1 MTKSSIYLLGCLLV
15 VARLSADETWRLD
28 RPDEVGG
35 KKTTVL
41 GAPSVSDEHGMKA
54 IVFDGAKDAVVV
66 PVNPLAGSEKFTI
79 EVLLKPATDG
89 PEAQR
94 FIHLQDDAEWRV
106 MVEIRVNGK
115 GGWWLDTYLGRRTE
129 GLPLI
134 DPKLVHPTD
143 TWTWVALRYDGHT
156 MTSFINGTKELEG
169 TVQFGPMG
177 AGQVSLGARLNKVF
191 WFKGAIRE
199 LRFHQ
204 EALPEEKLARVK

>member
-1 MTKSSIYLLGCLLV
+1 MTKTSIYLLGCLLL
-15 VARLSADETWRLD
+15 AANLRADETWRLD

-35 KKTTVL
+35 KKTTIL
-41 GAPSVSDEHGMKA
+41 GAPSVSVEHGMKA

-66 PVNPLAGSEKFTI
+66 PVNPLAGSEKFTL

-143 TWTWVALRYDGHT
+143 QWTWVALRYDGHT

-169 TVQFGPMG
+169 VVQFGPMG
-177 AGQVSLGARLNKVF
+177 AGQISLGARLNKVF

-204 EALPEEKLARVK
+204 EALPEEKLARMK